1 MHLLKFSQIVCSR
14 LCHDLISPAGAVS
27 SGLELL
33 ESDSTAN
40 TELVDLIKRSSFNL
54 NYRLIFYRATFGAS
68 DSVGVQT
75 PAGLLKIIK
84 DFAQTYH
91 VIIKSPSIED
101 GSVLTMGQEY
111 FQKWAKVILCAVGLI
126 KDITPQGGTLT
137 LVVTKADPFP
147 STQIIFEGR
156 LFPPKE
162 EIVTLL
168 SSEFDEDMINT
179 KTVHALLFRLYAQE
193 LGASLSLTVL
203 DAKKVGL
210 KITKPNNP

>member
-33 ESDSTAN
+33 ESDSTSN
-40 TELVDLIKRSSFNL
+40 TELVELIKRSSLSL

-68 DSVGVQT
+68 DSVSLQT
-75 PAGLLKIIK
+75 PEGLLKIIK

-91 VIIKSPSIED
+91 VDVHALCLED
-101 GSVLTMGQEY
+101 RSVLAMGHDH
-111 FQKWAKVILCAVGLI
+111 FQKWGKVILCAVGLI
-126 KDITPQGGTLT
+126 KDIIPQGGALSLT
-137 LVVTKADPFP
+137 VTQAEPFP
-147 STQIIFEGR
+147 LTQLIFEGR
-156 LFPPKE
+156 LFLPRE

-168 SSEFDEDMINT
+168 SSEFDEDIINT
-179 KTVHALLFRLYAQE
+179 KTVHALLFRLYAEQ
-193 LGASLSLTVL
+193 LGVNLSLTVL
-203 DAKKVGL
+203 DTNKVEL

>member
-54 NYRLIFYRATFGAS
+54 NYRLVFYRATLGAS
-68 DSVGVQT
+68 DSVSLQT
-75 PAGLLKIIK
+75 SAGLLKIIK

-91 VIIKSPSIED
+91 VTINSSSFED
-101 GSVLTMGQEY
+101 GSIFAMDQEY
-111 FQKWAKVILCAVGLI
+111 FQMWAKVILGAVGLI
-126 KDITPQGGTLT
+126 KDITPQGGTLS
-137 LVVTKADPFP
+137 LVLTKTDPFP
-147 STQIIFEGR
+147 TAQLIFEGR

-168 SSEFDEDMINT
+168 TSEFDEDLINT
-179 KTVHALLFRLYAQE
+179 RTVHALLLRFYAEQ
-193 LGASLSLTVL
+193 LGASLHLNVL
-203 DAKKVGL
+203 DSSKVTL